1 MSSVMEEKYMLTK
14 WLNNELTKEELKDFK
29 QNPDYSLYKSIKE
42 HSSTLKTKDFDED
55 VLLQSIISKNSKTQ
69 KVIALSQK
77 WFFRIAAILL
87 ISLSVIVF
95 YQQSDKAIE
104 FAEKGAKTTFN
115 LPDNSIVTLNSDSK
129 IEFSEKNWDDN
140 RALKLEGEAYFKV
153 AKGKKF
159 EVSTN
164 LGKITV
170 LGTQFDVKERKN
182 RLEVVCYEGKVQ
194 VAFNE
199 ELILLTQGERVV
211 FENNRLFIQNKTVAL
226 SPSWLESEITFEQEH
241 LKNIIDEI
249 ERQYNL
255 KIKSKFGS
263 LQSEEELFTA
273 KIPTNNLQIALKILS
288 TTYHLETKKV
298 SDFQYE
304 LKRDE

>member
-1 MSSVMEEKYMLTK
+1 MEDKYMLTK
-14 WLNNELTKEELKDFK
+14 WLNDELTNEQLKDFK
-29 QNPDYSLYKSIKE
+29 QNPDYSIYKSIKE
-42 HSSTLKTKDFDED
+42 YSSDLKTKDFNED
-55 VLLQSIISKNSKTQ
+55 ALLHTIISKNSKTQ
-69 KVIALSQK
+69 KVIALSHK
-77 WFFRIAAILL
+77 WFFRIAALVL
-87 ISLSVIVF
+87 ISLSVVVF
-95 YQQSDKAIE
+95 YQQSDKTIE

-159 EVSTN
+159 EVSTKS
-164 LGKITV
+164 GKITV

-199 ELILLTQGERVV
+199 ELIILTHGERAV

-241 LKNIIDEI
+241 LKNILDEI
-249 ERQYNL
+249 ERQYNV

-263 LQSEEELFTA
+263 LKSEEQLFTG

-288 TTYHLETKKV
+288 TTYHLKTKKV